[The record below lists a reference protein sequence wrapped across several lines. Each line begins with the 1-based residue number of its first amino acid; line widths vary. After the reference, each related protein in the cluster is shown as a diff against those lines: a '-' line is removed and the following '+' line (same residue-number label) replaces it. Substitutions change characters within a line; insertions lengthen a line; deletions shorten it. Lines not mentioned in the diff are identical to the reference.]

1 MWNEMEITMNE
12 TGIIE
17 YGIFQRDR
25 KPNTPMWRR
34 HKGGQNF
41 RFNSVSNAL
50 FAEKGA
56 RNACYGTASYPKSQ
70 YSSSSELLVPY
81 VASWLKG
88 SSHAYLVRASAG
100 DPEITIVSVTT
111 IDNLEAQ
118 TEAELS
124 ESLAEIF
131 ASGAEQA
138 GIRLLGE
145 HRIRRQ

>member
-1 MWNEMEITMNE
+1 MWNEMEGTMNT
-12 TGIIE
+12 TGLVE

-25 KPNTPMWRR
+25 KPNAPMWRR
-34 HKGGQNF
+34 HNGGPNF

-56 RNACYGTASYPKSQ
+56 RNACIGIASYPKSQ
-70 YSSSSELLVPY
+70 YSNSSELFVPY
-81 VASWLKG
+81 VTAWLNG

-100 DPEITIVSVTT
+100 DPEITIVPVST
-111 IDNLEAQ
+111 IENLDAQ

-131 ASGAEQA
+131 ASGAEQF
-138 GIRLLGE
+138 GIRLLAE

>member
-1 MWNEMEITMNE
+1 MWNEMEDTMN
-12 TGIIE
+12 TAGVVE

-25 KPNTPMWRR
+25 KPNAPMWRR
-34 HKGGQNF
+34 HKGGSNF

-50 FAEKGA
+50 FADKGA
-56 RNACYGTASYPKSQ
+56 RNACFGIASYPKSE
-70 YSSSSELLVPY
+70 YSNSSELLVPY
-81 VASWLKG
+81 VAAWLNG

-100 DPEITIVSVTT
+100 DPEITIVPVTT
-111 IDNLEAQ
+111 IENLDAQ

-131 ASGAEQA
+131 SIGAEQS
-138 GIRLLGE
+138 GIRLLAE

>member
-1 MWNEMEITMNE
+1 MWKELEDTMHSA
-12 TGIIE
+12 GIVE

-25 KPNTPMWRR
+25 KPNAPMWRR
-34 HKGGQNF
+34 HKGGRNF

-56 RNACYGTASYPKSQ
+56 RNACCGMASYPKNV
-70 YSSSSELLVPY
+70 YSNSSELLVPY
-81 VASWLKG
+81 VSTWLNE

-100 DPEITIVSVTT
+100 DPEITIVPVSA
-111 IDNLEAQ
+111 IENLQAR

-124 ESLAEIF
+124 ELLAAIF
-131 ASGAEQA
+131 SNGAEQA
-138 GIRLLGE
+138 GIRLLAE